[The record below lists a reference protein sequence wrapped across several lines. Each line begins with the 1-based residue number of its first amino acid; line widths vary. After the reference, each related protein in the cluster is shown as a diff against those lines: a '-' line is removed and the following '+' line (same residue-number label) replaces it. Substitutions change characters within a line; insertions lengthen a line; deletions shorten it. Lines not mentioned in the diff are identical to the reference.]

1 MTKDFEKI
9 RKEMLNKYDLAGDGI
24 ITEEEL
30 DILERIVDIESKK
43 AKEKDRDQR
52 EDAQRKM
59 AWFSLLGMLL
69 YPLSI
74 VITTWMGLIQA
85 AEILGTMA
93 SIYFVSVAAIV
104 AAFFGS
110 QAYQNSH
117 PGPGDFDDESS
128 SRRRRS

>member
-1 MTKDFEKI
+1 MAKNFEKL
-9 RKEMLNKYDLAGDGI
+9 KTELLKKYDLTGDGV

-30 DILERIVDIESKK
+30 KMLERIADLESKK
-43 AKEKDRDQR
+43 AKEVDRDKR

-69 YPLSI
+69 YPFSI
-74 VITTWMGLIQA
+74 VITAWIGLSDA
-85 AEILGTMA
+85 SEILGSMA

-104 AAFFGS
+104 ASFFGS

-117 PGPGDFDDESS
+117 MFSNENEN
-128 SRRRRS
+128 R

>member
-1 MTKDFEKI
+1 MTKDFEKL
-9 RKEMLNKYDLAGDGI
+9 KSDLLKKYDLTGDGV

-30 DILERIVDIESKK
+30 KTLERIADLESKK
-43 AKEKDRDQR
+43 AKEKDRDKR
-52 EDAQRKM
+52 EDAQRNM

-74 VITTWMGLIQA
+74 IATAWIGLPNA
-85 AEILGTMA
+85 SEILGSMA

-104 AAFFGS
+104 ASFFGS

-117 PGPGDFDDESS
+117 IYSNENEN
-128 SRRRRS
+128 R

>member
-1 MTKDFEKI
+1 MTKSFERYK
-9 RKEMLNKYDLAGDGI
+9 KELFDKYDITGDGN
-24 ITEEEL
+24 ITQEEL
-30 DILERIVDIESKK
+30 DLLERIADLESKK
-43 AKEKDRDQR
+43 AQEKDRDQR

-74 VITTWMGLIQA
+74 VLTIWLGLSDA
-85 AEILGTMA
+85 AEILGSMA

-117 PGPGDFDDESS
+117 MFSGEHDEHSG
-128 SRRRRS
+128 RRRRS